1 MPKILIADDNE
12 TIREMLAEMMTRE
25 GFDVSTA
32 QNGIQALRMC
42 YKDPFDL
49 AIVDMVMPGLDG
61 LQTISKL
68 RQDHPGLKIIAISGG
83 DISFDG
89 TIYLDLVRDKRAHR
103 TFAKPIPRRELIAAV
118 NELLP
123 ANSQPL

>member
-1 MPKILIADDNE
+1 
-12 TIREMLAEMMTRE
+12 
-25 GFDVSTA
+25 
-32 QNGIQALRMC
+32 
-42 YKDPFDL
+42 
-49 AIVDMVMPGLDG
+49 
-61 LQTISKL
+61 
-68 RQDHPGLKIIAISGG
+68 LKIIAISGG

-103 TFAKPIPRRELIAAV
+103 TFTKPIQRRELIAAV